1 MKILYLCPD
10 LGIPVLGRKGAS
22 VHVRELCGAFGR
34 AGYQVVLV
42 AQSLNK
48 SPWEKPAETSAT
60 VVHVRPSASA
70 TTAAQALKEFNTTL
84 QLENSLPSELRRILY
99 NRDLETELLRRFES
113 DPPDFIYERAS
124 LYATAGIALA
134 KRFGVPLILE
144 LNAPL
149 AVEQAAYRATGLG
162 ELAAQAE
169 RWTLT
174 HADAVVVVSAEL
186 GKHVKSLG
194 VRPGKIHV
202 MPNGVNPGLFHPENG
217 RARHSV
223 RAGELGRKDGAHEG
237 ARPTLGFVGGLR
249 PWHGVEILPELLARL
264 QKRHPGTRLV
274 IAGDGQL
281 RGELERGFAKHGLE
295 KLVTITGLLL
305 HEKVPDV
312 IRTFD
317 VALAPYPKHD
327 HDFYFSPLKLFEY
340 MACGIPVVAANLGQI
355 TETVQHGKNGLL
367 YPPGNLNALTASC
380 ERLLDDESL
389 RRQLGM
395 AAAKLVHRK
404 FTWDGNAARVVK
416 LARKCKR

>member
-34 AGYQVVLV
+34 AGHPVVLA
-42 AQSLNK
+42 AQTLNK
-48 SPWEKPAETSAT
+48 SPWENPAETGAT
-60 VVHVRPSASA
+60 VVQVRPSTS
-70 TTAAQALKEFNTTL
+70 TTIAAQALKEFNTKL
-84 QLENSLPSELRRILY
+84 QRENSLPGELRRILY

-124 LYATAGIALA
+124 LYATAGAALA
-134 KRFGVPLILE
+134 QRFGVPLILE

-149 AVEQAAYRATGLG
+149 AVEQLAYRATGLG

-194 VRPGKIHV
+194 VKAGRIHV
-202 MPNGVNPGLFHPENG
+202 MPNGVNPELFHPADG
-217 RARHSV
+217 RARHFV
-223 RAGELGRKDGAHEG
+223 RAVSRSFLGVHGMT
-237 ARPTLGFVGGLR
+237 RPTLGFVGGLR
-249 PWHGVEILPELLARL
+249 PWHGVEVLPELLARL

-281 RGELERGFAKHGLE
+281 RGELERAFAKRGLH
-295 KLVTITGLLL
+295 KLVTITGLLA
-305 HEKVPDV
+305 HEAVPDV

-317 VALAPYPKHD
+317 VALAPYPKHN

-340 MACGIPVVAANLGQI
+340 MACGIPVVASKLGQI
-355 TETVQHGKNGLL
+355 AATVRHGQTGWL
-367 YPPGNLNALTASC
+367 YPPGNLDALTASC
-380 ERLLDDESL
+380 ERLLADAPL
-389 RRQLGM
+389 RRKLGT
-395 AAAKLVHRK
+395 AAAKLVHNK
-404 FTWDGNAARVVK
+404 FTWDGNAARVVE
-416 LARKCKR
+416 LAKRLRV